1 MADLLDDLKA
11 IGDVSAVLLKA
22 ANEIR
27 GLRAA
32 AREKDINLCFERAV
46 RTTAEHQLAQANA
59 KIEGLEAVRAA
70 DDLAFL
76 VLWRAPEL
84 NMANYDEDQV
94 TELNQAVIEAVVGM
108 KAVRPGGVQE
118 PGT

>member
-46 RTTAEHQLAQANA
+46 RKTAEHQLAQANA
-59 KIEGLEAVRAA
+59 KIEGLERANRG
-70 DDLAFL
+70 LRHRVEEL
-76 VLWRAPEL
+76 EGRPEWDSEG
-84 NMANYDEDQV
+84 A
-94 TELNQAVIEAVVGM
+94 AA
-108 KAVRPGGVQE
+108 KGGE
-118 PGT
+118 HD